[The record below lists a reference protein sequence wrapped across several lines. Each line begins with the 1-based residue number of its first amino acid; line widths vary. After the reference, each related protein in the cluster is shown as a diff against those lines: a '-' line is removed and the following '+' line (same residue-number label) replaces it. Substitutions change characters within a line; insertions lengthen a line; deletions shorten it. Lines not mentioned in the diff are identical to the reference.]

1 MVHLDRRSLLLLGLS
16 AAAVALGKST
26 RVLAAQQQDLVQRGV
41 VKKFRSMIPGVA
53 EILVREVTYQPG
65 GKTSR
70 SMPHSMVC
78 ECIAGVLQVSQDA
91 MTTTI
96 NTGEMWTCHKGMLE
110 VVENKGT
117 IPAVM
122 RVIELVPA

>member
-16 AAAVALGKST
+16 AAAVALGKSS
-26 RVLAAQQQDLVQRGV
+26 RVLAQQQDLVQRGA

-65 GKTSR
+65 GKTNR

-78 ECIAGVLQVSQDA
+78 ECAAGVLQVSQDA

-96 NTGEMWTCHKGMLE
+96 NTGQMWTCHKGMLE
-110 VVENKGT
+110 IVENTGT